1 MRYRPLHAVV
11 AVLSLAIAGCSK
23 DESNPSDAAIQAEVQ
38 EAVQIATSPE
48 AAAPTSQSGPLA
60 AGEVRELPCQFY
72 PDGRGYPIIMTV
84 RGEVVGGTGSDPIIG
99 QKIIGERQCSLPKT
113 GQ

>member
-1 MRYRPLHAVV
+1 MEYRTVNVVV
-11 AVLSLAIAGCSK
+11 ALLSLAIAGCGK
-23 DESNPSDAAIQAEVQ
+23 NETNPADAAIQAEVQ
-38 EAVQIATSPE
+38 EAVQMATSPE
-48 AAAPTSQSGPLA
+48 ATPPPTQTGPLA
-60 AGEVRELPCQFY
+60 AGEVRELPCKFY

>member
-1 MRYRPLHAVV
+1 MKYRPLHAVV
-11 AVLSLAIAGCSK
+11 AVLSLTSAGCSK
-23 DESNPSDAAIQAEVQ
+23 NETNPNEAAIQAEVQ
-38 EAVQIATSPE
+38 DAVQMATSPE
-48 AAAPTSQSGPLA
+48 AAPPPTQTGPLA

-99 QKIIGERQCSLPKT
+99 QKIIGERQCSLPKM